1 MDRVPPGLETP
12 FRIIA
17 ETASDAIIT
26 IDEDST
32 IVSVNLSAERI
43 FGYSIPELLGQS
55 ITLLMPEQLRQ
66 LHKNGLSRLMQTGER
81 HIKWESIELPGLHK
95 DGRTI
100 NLEISFGE
108 FVAEGRRL
116 FTGIVRD
123 ITQRKHEQRLRS
135 AYTAAVR
142 ALAENHSSRSVL
154 RETLCAICH
163 ALEWKLGILWNVD
176 EAREELQIAASSTEQ
191 DGLSGFVDSSRA
203 VRYTKGV
210 GLPGSVWATKRP
222 VWVGRISD
230 EPNFARK
237 AAASQFN
244 LISAAAFPII
254 ARQEVIAV
262 MEFFSTEIQQPDQ
275 ELLDTFMTIGH
286 QMGQSMERTRV
297 EESLVQ
303 SIAREKLARR
313 EAEAANRMKDE
324 FLTLLSH
331 ELRTPLTSVY
341 GWVQL
346 LKERPADP
354 HTSAKALAVID
365 RNVRVQVQ
373 LIDDLL
379 NISRIITGKLQIQ
392 RELVDPLTIVNT
404 AIETIRPSA
413 DAKQIT
419 LTFETDPRIP
429 DVSVDPNRL
438 QQIVWNILSNAVKFT
453 PSGGSVVVIVR
464 YSPTE
469 LKIVVADS
477 GEGIAPDFLPHVFDR
492 FSQADASKTRR
503 HGGLG
508 LGLALVRQLVELH
521 GGTVRAESAGIGQ
534 GSTFTIN
541 LPVAI

>member
-1 MDRVPPGLETP
+1 MGQVLPSLETP

-32 IVSVNLSAERI
+32 IVSVNPAAERI
-43 FGYSIPELLGQS
+43 FGYSIPEMLGQPM
-55 ITLLMPEQLRQ
+55 TMLMPEHLRH
-66 LHKNGLSRLMQTGER
+66 LHKAGLRRFMQTGQR
-81 HIKWESIELPGLHK
+81 HIKWDSIEFPGLHK

-123 ITQRKHEQRLRS
+123 ITQRKHEQRLKS

-142 ALAENHSSRSVL
+142 ILAENPSSESVL
-154 RETLCAICH
+154 RETLCAICN

-176 EAREELQIAASSTEQ
+176 KAHEELQFTASSTDHEA
-191 DGLSGFVDSSRA
+191 LSGFVDSSRA
-203 VRYTKGV
+203 IRYTKGV
-210 GLPGSVWATKRP
+210 GLPGSVWSTKQP
-222 VWVGRISD
+222 VLVRRISD
-230 EPNFARK
+230 ETNFTRK
-237 AAASQFN
+237 AAASQFG
-244 LISAAAFPII
+244 LISGAAFPII

-286 QMGQSMERTRV
+286 QMGQYMERSRV

-303 SIAREKLARR
+303 SIAREKVARR

-346 LKERPADP
+346 LQDRPADP
-354 HTSAKALAVID
+354 QTTAKALAVID

-392 RELVDPLTIVNT
+392 REQVDPLVIVS
-404 AIETIRPSA
+404 AAVEMIRPSA

-419 LTFETDPRIP
+419 LTFEAYSQMPH
-429 DVSVDPNRL
+429 VSVDPKRL

-453 PSGGSVVVIVR
+453 PSGGSIIVTAR
-464 YSPTE
+464 WSPTE
-469 LKIVVADS
+469 LRIVVADS
-477 GEGIAPDFLPHVFDR
+477 GEGISPDFLPHVFDR
-492 FSQADASKTRR
+492 FSQADTSKTRR
-503 HGGLG
+503 YSGLG

-534 GSTFTIN
+534 GSTFTIS
-541 LPVAI
+541 LPA